1 MQTVKYQIF
10 VSSTYVDL
18 IAERDQIIKAVLE
31 MGHIP
36 VGMEMFS
43 AADEEQWK
51 IIARQIDQSDYYVVI
66 VAHRYGSITNGIS
79 YTEKEYD
86 YAVQQ
91 GIPVIGFVIDD
102 KAPWPNDRV
111 EDDPKKKK
119 ALSKFK
125 AKVKSK
131 PVGFW
136 STAKDLYG
144 SFSIAF
150 MKLFNT
156 NPRPGWVRTTEIGG
170 PEVLAELSRL
180 SSENAELRATVADL
194 QKVPDTAHLAQ
205 GEDKIAIKLYRGRE
219 YITDVPVS
227 WNQIFRVIGH
237 AIIRN
242 PDEDFL
248 TGVFNEFI
256 IEEFLKAGIHAD
268 HPTSNPGGTTS
279 DRARLNVKNELESVK
294 VQLMAL
300 RLIEIEHVN
309 AGVNRYTAGFSEN
322 TFAKHWLLTSLG
334 KRTIAELLAIRRPG

>member
-10 VSSTYVDL
+10 VSSTYTDL
-18 IAERDQIIKAVLE
+18 IAEREQIIKAVLE

-91 GIPVIGFVIDD
+91 GVPVIGFVIDD

-119 ALSKFK
+119 ALAKFK

-136 STAKDLYG
+136 STARDLYG

-156 NPRPGWVRTTEIGG
+156 NPRPGWVRTTELGG

-180 SSENAELRATVADL
+180 SSENAELRAKVDEL
-194 QKVPDTAHLAQ
+194 QKVPDTSHLAQ
-205 GEDKIAIKLYRGRE
+205 GEDEINLKIYNEGKHFSDLAV
-219 YITDVPVS
+219 T
-227 WNQIFRVIGH
+227 WNQIFRVVGS
-237 AIIRN
+237 AIIQD
-242 PDEDFL
+242 PDIFYIKEAFKK
-248 TGVFNEFI
+248 FI
-256 IEEFLKAGIHAD
+256 IKQLAHKGINLEFAKLTIMD
-268 HPTSNPGGTTS
+268 
-279 DRARLNVKNELESVK
+279 ELERVEI
-294 VQLMAL
+294 QLLAL
-300 RLIEIEHVN
+300 GLIEIQQVN
-309 AGVNRYTAGFSEN
+309 IGVRTYMGTGEN
-322 TFAKHWLLTSLG
+322 MFTKHWLLTSLG
-334 KRTIAELLAIRRPG
+334 KRTIAELIAVHRRSG